1 MSTRMRSTILAFALS
16 TGLGA
21 QAPLTPSAEV
31 RRFLTVDA
39 PVVALVH
46 ARVVDGTGAPARED
60 QTLILQDGRIK
71 AMGAASAVALPKEAQ
86 VLDLTGHTVLPGL
99 VGMHNHLFYTAS
111 IHSDEKG
118 AAVAPGRLF
127 AEIAF
132 SAPRLYLACGV
143 TTIRTTGSL
152 EPYTDLNIKRQIDAG
167 LMPGPK
173 MDVTGPYL
181 EGLEPAVPQMH
192 ALRGPEEARRFVDFW
207 TDAGVT
213 SFKAYM
219 NITRAD
225 LGAAIQAAHARGLK
239 VTGHLGSVTWPEAM
253 ALGID
258 NFEHGPVFTDTE
270 FTIGKAPDA
279 CPPVASSW
287 GSWLKADMAGP
298 EVQGLIRDLVAKR
311 VAITSTL
318 PVFELGVPG
327 RPPLQ
332 ARMLAAMSA
341 ESKASYLAAR
351 GRVRVVPNATSEVL
365 LKKEMAFELAF
376 ARAGGLL
383 LAGPDPTGMGGV
395 LPGFGDHRE
404 LELLVEAGFTPVE
417 AIHIY
422 TANGAA
428 FLNRLDRIG
437 TLAPGKQA
445 DLVVV
450 KGDPS
455 RRIED
460 IEAIVTVFKDGL
472 GYDSAR
478 LIESVRAHVGIR

>member
-1 MSTRMRSTILAFALS
+1 MRVAMLLCAVLS
-16 TGLGA
+16 LPGLQA
-21 QAPLTPSAEV
+21 QVTPSPEV
-31 RRFLTVDA
+31 RQFLKVDA

-60 QTLILQDGRIK
+60 QTLILRDSRIE
-71 AMGAASAVALPKEAQ
+71 AMGGASSVMPPKDAQ

-99 VGMHNHLFYTAS
+99 VGMHNHLFYTHS

-118 AAVAPGRLF
+118 AAVPPGRLF
-127 AEIAF
+127 AEIAY

-173 MDVTGPYL
+173 MEVTGPYL
-181 EGLEPAVPQMH
+181 EGLEPMTPQMY
-192 ALRGPEEARRFVDFW
+192 ALRGPEDARRFVDFW
-207 TDAGVT
+207 ADAGVT

-219 NITRAD
+219 NIRRAD

-239 VTGHLGSVTWPEAM
+239 VTGHLGSVTWPEALAM
-253 ALGID
+253 GID
-258 NFEHGPVFTDTE
+258 NFEHGPVYTDTE
-270 FTIGKAPDA
+270 LAPDKKPDVG
-279 CPPVASSW
+279 PPVSSSW
-287 GSWLKADMAGP
+287 GAWLKVDIAGP
-298 EVQGLIRDLVAKR
+298 EVQQLIRDLVAKK
-311 VAITSTL
+311 VSVTSTL
-318 PVFELGVPG
+318 PVFELGIPG

-341 ESKASYLAAR
+341 ESKASYLMAR
-351 GRVRVVPNATSEVL
+351 AKVPAVPNGRAERL

-404 LELLVEAGFTPVE
+404 LELLVEAGFSPVE
-417 AIHIY
+417 AIRIY

-428 FLNRLDRIG
+428 FLGRLDRIG

-455 RRIED
+455 KRIED
-460 IEAIVTVFKDGL
+460 IENVVTVFKDGL

-478 LIESVRAHVGIR
+478 LLESVRGHVGIR

>member
-1 MSTRMRSTILAFALS
+1 MFVRTRSTLLALALGA
-16 TGLGA
+16 GLGA
-21 QAPLTPSAEV
+21 QTRLTPSLEV
-31 RRFLTVDA
+31 RQFLKVDA

-46 ARVVDGTGAPARED
+46 TRIVDGTGAAARED
-60 QTLILQDGRIK
+60 QTLILRDGRIE
-71 AMGAASAVALPKEAQ
+71 AMGASATLAPPKDAQ
-86 VLDLTGHTVLPGL
+86 VLDLTGHTVIPGL
-99 VGMHNHLFYTAS
+99 VGMHNHLFYTHS

-118 AAVAPGRLF
+118 LPVPPGRMF
-127 AEIAF
+127 AEIAY

-181 EGLEPAVPQMH
+181 EGMEPMTPQMH
-192 ALRGPEEARRFVDFW
+192 ALQSPEEARRFVDYW
-207 TDAGVT
+207 ADAGVT

-219 NITRAD
+219 NIRRAD

-270 FTIGKAPDA
+270 FATGKKPDVG
-279 CPPVASSW
+279 PPGASSRD
-287 GSWLKADMAGP
+287 SWLKLDMASP

-332 ARMLAAMSA
+332 ARVLAAMSA

-351 GRVRVVPNATSEVL
+351 GRVRMVPNGMAEQL

-376 ARAGGLL
+376 AKAGGLL

-404 LELLVEAGFTPVE
+404 LELLVEAGFTPAE

-428 FLNRLDRIG
+428 FLGRLDRIG
-437 TLAPGKQA
+437 TLEKGKQA

-455 RRIED
+455 QRIED
-460 IEAIVTVFKDGL
+460 IENIVIVFKDGL
-472 GYDSAR
+472 GYDSAK

>member
-1 MSTRMRSTILAFALS
+1 MTLTLALAL
-16 TGLGA
+16 GAALGA
-21 QAPLTPSAEV
+21 QPAPAPSAEV
-31 RRFLTVDA
+31 RQLLKVDA

-60 QTLILQDGRIK
+60 QTLILRHGRIE
-71 AMGAASAVALPKEAQ
+71 ALGAASVVAPPRDAQ

-99 VGMHNHLFYTAS
+99 VGMHNHLFYTHS

-127 AEIAF
+127 AEIAY

-152 EPYTDLNIKRQIDAG
+152 EPYTDLNIKRQIDTG
-167 LMPGPK
+167 QMPGPK

-181 EGLEPAVPQMH
+181 EGLEPMTPQMH
-192 ALRGPEEARRFVDFW
+192 ALRSPEEARRFVDFW
-207 TDAGVT
+207 ADAGVT

-219 NITRAD
+219 NIRRAD

-258 NFEHGPVFTDTE
+258 NFEHGPVYTDTE
-270 FTIGKAPDA
+270 FTPGKQPDVG
-279 CPPVASSW
+279 PTVAASW
-287 GSWLKADMAGP
+287 GSWLKLDVAGP
-298 EVQGLIRDLVAKR
+298 EVQNLIRELVAKK

-327 RPPLQ
+327 RPPLA
-332 ARMLAAMSA
+332 ARMLASMSS

-351 GRVRVVPNATSEVL
+351 AKVSTAPNGRAEQL
-365 LKKEMAFELAF
+365 LKQEMAFELAF
-376 ARAGGLL
+376 VKAGGQL

-395 LPGFGDHRE
+395 LPGFGDQRE

-417 AIHIY
+417 AIRIY

-428 FLNRLDRIG
+428 FLGRLDRIG
-437 TLAPGKQA
+437 TIEPGKQA

-455 RRIED
+455 RRIEV
-460 IEAIVTVFKDGL
+460 IEHVVTVFKDGY
-472 GYDSAR
+472 GYDSAK
-478 LIESVRAHVGIR
+478 LIESVRGHVGIR